1 MDFKNLLSAL
11 SNITNLQS
19 QKQNQNFSQAETQA
33 QSISYYPPDF
43 STPQA
48 NIQTTQ
54 NSPQQ
59 GVQEQFSQPNNL
71 ASLLPLLGMIF
82 GGNKMNLSQLFSNSA
97 FAEKLGN
104 LKPFLN
110 LFGQKQENENKTPPI
125 DSYKKIE
132 D

>member
-11 SNITNLQS
+11 SNIANLQS
-19 QKQNQNFSQAETQA
+19 QNQSQNFSQPEAQA
-33 QSISYYPPDF
+33 QSVSYYPPDF

-54 NSPQQ
+54 NSQSQP
-59 GVQEQFSQPNNL
+59 QEQSSQTSNL
-71 ASLLPLLGMIF
+71 ANLLPVLGMLF
-82 GGNKMNLSQLFSNSA
+82 GGNKTNLSQLFSNSA
-97 FAEKLGN
+97 FAEKLGT

-110 LFGQKQENENKTPPI
+110 LFSKKQETENKNPPI